1 MFRIKACCL
10 VLVLFGFPLVFG
22 NAQLRMLRH
31 KASPFLLVHNKD
43 SGVSGLDFGCKLLDG
58 MREMSGFAHFVV

>member
-31 KASPFLLVHNKD
+31 KASPFFLAHSKD
-43 SGVSGLDFGCKLLDG
+43 FEVSGVGSGCKLLDG
-58 MREMSGFAHFVV
+58 MREMSGSGHFVV